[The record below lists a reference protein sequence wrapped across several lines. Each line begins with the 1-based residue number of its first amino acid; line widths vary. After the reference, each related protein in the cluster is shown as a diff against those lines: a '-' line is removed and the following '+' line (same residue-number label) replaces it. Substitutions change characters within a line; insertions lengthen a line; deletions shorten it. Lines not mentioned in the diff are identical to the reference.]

1 MTACGPGSSKANQSS
16 SGRGY
21 LIADGARRRPRA
33 GSRCHSARRSP
44 GRRLSRASCQAFCRW
59 RSTQTDGLWVAL
71 EHPSCV
77 RGCNPT
83 VPTPNVD
90 DESLPAVI
98 VISCALAG
106 RRSGWRERAHHALAC
121 GGYHSRLSA
130 NALVSNRAFAFE
142 YLDCGCSWH
151 KYVRCLS
158 LRRGRPQWYPDSTSA
173 PRRDYIGD
181 QGRSPEKC
189 HAAGPP

>member
-1 MTACGPGSSKANQSS
+1 MTACGPGSSKPIRHHADEVRSS
-16 SGRGY
+16 QTAPSS
-21 LIADGARRRPRA
+21 AA
-33 GSRCHSARRSP
+33 GWVATTLCKTVT
-44 GRRLSRASCQAFCRW
+44 RLAIERASCQAFGRW
-59 RSTQTDGLWVAL
+59 RATQTDGLCVAL

-77 RGCNPT
+77 RGCDPT